1 VLHPIFR
8 YLTPFNAAA
17 FALGAVAHRGR
28 PIPLGFATIHEPLV
42 IPAMLV
48 EAVSAVSFALAAYG
62 IFSGK
67 EAARGATVTAHVV
80 SITGL
85 LMAMLAVGVG
95 ILPRTVLND
104 VYHLVMLGVLTLGI
118 VFLVRSGV
126 RRSKAAPRST
136 R

>member
-1 VLHPIFR
+1 VLHPLFR

-17 FALGAVAHRGR
+17 FALGAVVHLGR
-28 PIPLGFATIHEPLV
+28 PVPLGFATIHEPLV
-42 IPAMLV
+42 IPSMLV
-48 EAVSAVSFALAAYG
+48 EAVSAVSFAIAAYG
-62 IFSGK
+62 IFTAK
-67 EAARGATVTAHVV
+67 QAARGATVTAHVI
-80 SITGL
+80 SMSGL
-85 LMAMLAVGVG
+85 LMAMLAVGVR

-118 VFLVRSGV
+118 VLLFRSRA